1 MEEIDAGVDL
11 VAVDRY
17 AFHVHAERDMACVRA
32 VQDAAQIVA
41 TYLDGARERISRP
54 EDRPLSVR
62 WHVHAQPAQESKRL
76 LTPAR
81 RERQNDALRREARA
95 PAVTQIVGEQP
106 LRRRRLVDRLR
117 DEVVATLDAF
127 GKKPRRLAAL
137 GIVALRDDH
146 AADDEVP
153 GVGGDPDR
161 AGKG

>member
-1 MEEIDAGVDL
+1 
-11 VAVDRY
+11 
-17 AFHVHAERDMACVRA
+17 MACVRA

-41 TYLDGARERISRP
+41 TYLDGAGERIGRP

-117 DEVVATLDAF
+117 DEVAATLDAF
-127 GKKPRRLAAL
+127 REEPRRFAAL
-137 GIVALRDDH
+137 GIVALGDH
-146 AADDEVP
+146 HPADHEAA
-153 GVGGDPDR
+153 GLRGDADR
-161 AGKG
+161 ARER